1 MLCLYRHGLLSCIW
15 ILEYEERLEMY
26 GVRVWIR
33 LMWLRIEILDSATV
47 DVLSTLING
56 FINS

>member
-1 MLCLYRHGLLSCIW
+1 
-15 ILEYEERLEMY
+15 MY

-33 LMWLRIEILDSATV
+33 LMWLRIEILESATV